1 MIYQF
6 NWEIKLFNFCVRYAF
21 RLHIIFRCR
30 VCGMHYKHHMM
41 TKKCIRIHAMTHY
54 RKLISKEMLMNQCHD
69 IHSQDTNASFEC
81 YICGVR
87 DTTSSY
93 IINHLGIYHKRLD
106 FYDTFVKEQS
116 IIDDIKESSLL
127 QINNAIINHLDI
139 SNQISSEKLLQVAI
153 HF

>member
-1 MIYQF
+1 
-6 NWEIKLFNFCVRYAF
+6 
-21 RLHIIFRCR
+21 
-30 VCGMHYKHHMM
+30 
-41 TKKCIRIHAMTHY
+41 MTHY

-127 QINNAIINHLDI
+127 QINNAIINHLDV
-139 SNQISSEKLLQVAI
+139 SNQTSSEKLLQVAI
-153 HF
+153 HFANLSTTSVLVIVMIERSHFLIQSYFLHVSGQMFNL